1 MLNGKIEDL
10 LNNQIKNEFYSAYLY
25 MSMSAWL
32 NNYGLNGYAH
42 WFRVQAQEERD
53 HALIFL
59 NYIIKANGRVHLYAI
74 DEPNFDFKD
83 VEELLNLNLTHEQYV
98 TSLIYNIA
106 AAAQAENDFKTAEM
120 VKWFVTEQV
129 EEEANAVDN
138 ITGYKLFGGDGKG
151 LYQLDSQKMT
161 RIYTQAPPLAA
172 QPM

>member
-1 MLNGKIEDL
+1 MLSKKIEDL
-10 LNNQIKNEFYSAYLY
+10 LNNQIKNELYSAYLY

-59 NYIIKANGRVHLYAI
+59 NYIIQTNGRVHLYQI

-83 VEELLNLNLTHEQYV
+83 VEELLQLNLTHEQYV
-98 TSLIYNIA
+98 TSLIYGITA
-106 AAAQAENDFKTAEM
+106 AAEQEKDFKTAEM
-120 VKWFVTEQV
+120 NKWFVTEQV
-129 EEEANAVDN
+129 EEEANATDN
-138 ITGYKLFGGDGKG
+138 ILGYKLFGKDGQG
-151 LYQLDSQKMT
+151 LLALDAQKKT
-161 RIYTQAPPLAA
+161 RVYTQAPPLAA